1 MSDDA
6 DLDELRAATDHGD
19 RLDEAAEQ
27 ADREDLRDSVAEYL
41 AEIDSGERQ
50 KTVSVWDGEVAALL
64 AALEDHPE
72 DMARVGDSLRK
83 TLGVE
88 ADEDV
93 ERSDVIRLALRL
105 GLREAAPEEMETV
118 REAVQERATRGL

>member
-83 TLGVE
+83 TLGV
-88 ADEDV
+88 DTDDV
-93 ERSDVIRLALRL
+93 DRSDVIRLALRV